1 MSESSNMVLRR
12 NPKHVKGKYSMSKP
26 SYLISIDNENVINN
40 HNVNKSNNNNTSS
53 QNIKETRLSVK
64 GMNNKSFILRPKKVK
79 EINEQFDKISFNK
92 LGYKV
97 GRSFVNSNKKAS
109 MKNNKNNLEK
119 KVQNPIHTRIKSFQV
134 ELKDNYFSNNLNSI
148 SKTERNNC
156 KENISTKDT
165 TTC

>member
-26 SYLISIDNENVINN
+26 SYLLSIDNEKIINN

-53 QNIKETRLSVK
+53 QNIKGTKLSVK

-79 EINEQFDKISFNK
+79 EINEKFDKISFNK
-92 LGYKV
+92 LSYKV
-97 GRSFVNSNKKAS
+97 GKSFVNSNKKTS
-109 MKNNKNNLEK
+109 MKPNKNNLEK

-134 ELKDNYFSNNLNSI
+134 EF
-148 SKTERNNC
+148 
-156 KENISTKDT
+156 
-165 TTC
+165 